1 MIFLNNCNLVLR
13 NINQNYNYILDLTSN
28 LQRTKTASVKKDRAN
43 NKAKKAKKAA
53 NNKVLE
59 TSCS

>member
-28 LQRTKTASVKKDRAN
+28 LQRTKTASR
-43 NKAKKAKKAA
+43 KKAA
-53 NNKVLE
+53 NNSLGN
-59 TSCS
+59 

>member
-28 LQRTKTASVKKDRAN
+28 LQRTKTAAVKKDR
-43 NKAKKAKKAA
+43 KKAA
-53 NNKVLE
+53 NNSLGN
-59 TSCS
+59 